1 MDSGLISAL
10 VPIVSV
16 ASTATVAIWTKR
28 IDATSR
34 REDRAHTL
42 ILDYEKRAADDKK
55 AVLKAL
61 ISATLYVKRAA
72 QYVGTE
78 FADDSKRRAEAIREL
93 YEFRMRLGLDDG
105 IAELMVYAAAPVR
118 ELVDLLLDEWD
129 LQFREHGY
137 SLTQLDSCKQ
147 QLIECAVDGPP
158 SDDAMVYFDGEKK
171 WSELKKKET
180 VWLDKLG
187 NDSGLDLDA
196 LIALCDRTLAAAHKD
211 LRGGYG
217 PEH

>member
-1 MDSGLISAL
+1 
-10 VPIVSV
+10 
-16 ASTATVAIWTKR
+16 
-28 IDATSR
+28 
-34 REDRAHTL
+34 
-42 ILDYEKRAADDKK
+42 
-55 AVLKAL
+55 
-61 ISATLYVKRAA
+61 
-72 QYVGTE
+72 
-78 FADDSKRRAEAIREL
+78 
-93 YEFRMRLGLDDG
+93 
-105 IAELMVYAAAPVR
+105 MVYAAAPVR

-158 SDDAMVYFDGEKK
+158 SDDTTVYFDGEKK

-187 NDSGLDLDA
+187 NESGLDLDA